1 MNFFSKF
8 IYPFF
13 HLFLNN
19 KMILLFLL
27 IFILVLIIGLYY
39 FTSKEDEDI
48 DRCYTDFLFENDP
61 EYAVG
66 TKY

>member
-1 MNFFSKF
+1 
-8 IYPFF
+8 
-13 HLFLNN
+13 
-19 KMILLFLL
+19 MILLFLL